1 MRHRVLIIPVGVLLG
16 GLLAYAASKPDAPEP
31 EPDISGQLCSQVKGL
46 TPGKVVKVDRAQGR
60 LTLKHGSVAHLN
72 MPAMTMPF
80 AVADPAFLAQAREGG
95 NVRFALEDR
104 QGVLTITRL
113 DLLP

>member
-1 MRHRVLIIPVGVLLG
+1 MRHRALIIPVGVLLG
-16 GLLAYAASKPDAPEP
+16 GLLAYAASKPEAP

-46 TPGKVVKVDRAQGR
+46 TQGKVVKVDRAQGR